1 MFLVVIVDDQELFYF
16 FHMHSCKKKKKTF
29 SKRFV
34 RNCKFIL
41 SKEVLILPELSAF
54 SLEAQ

>member
-1 MFLVVIVDDQELFYF
+1 MFSVVIVDDQELCDF
-16 FHMHSCKKKKKTF
+16 FHMHSCKKKKKKTF

-41 SKEVLILPELSAF
+41 SKEVLILPEL
-54 SLEAQ
+54 